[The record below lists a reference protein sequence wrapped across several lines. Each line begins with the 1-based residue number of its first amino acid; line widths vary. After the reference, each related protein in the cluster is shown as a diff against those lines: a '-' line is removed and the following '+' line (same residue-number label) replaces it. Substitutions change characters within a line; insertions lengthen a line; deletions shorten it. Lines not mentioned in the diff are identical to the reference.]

1 MDLVRRIR
9 MLLYG
14 GARHRTLTRATL
26 IWLSLQL
33 AIMVVGVVVYFGVRG
48 LTAGDPQT
56 AVENARGVVTAERWL
71 GVHLPAAT
79 QEALITSDPLATV
92 ANWVYIWGHW
102 PVIAATLLWLALAH
116 RRHFYRLRN
125 AMLISGFLGLFIY
138 AFYPVAPP
146 RLVGLGYVD
155 TVAEQSNS
163 YRVLQPPAF
172 VNQYAAMPSLHV
184 GWDLLVGLAV
194 LGAAGTAWL
203 RWVGRLMP
211 VLMIVAVVVT
221 ANHYVLDVVG
231 GVALGL
237 VGLAGA
243 MALERRRDAQGPA
256 PGLRPGIAAPAA
268 LPRPPT
274 VVPRP
279 RTAPEA
285 AGRPDPAGPRRG

>member
-1 MDLVRRIR
+1 
-9 MLLYG
+9 MLLYA
-14 GARHRTLTRATL
+14 GARHRTPNRATL
-26 IWLSLQL
+26 VWLGLQL

-56 AVENARGVVTAERWL
+56 AVENAGGVVTAERWL

-79 QEALITSDPLATV
+79 QEALITSDTLATV

-138 AFYPVAPP
+138 ALYPVAPP

-243 MALERRRDAQGPA
+243 MALERRRDARRPA
-256 PGLRPGIAAPAA
+256 PRLRPGIAGPAA
-268 LPRPPT
+268 GI
-274 VVPRP
+274 PRP
-279 RTAPEA
+279 RSAPEA
-285 AGRPDPAGPRRG
+285 ARRPDPAGPRRG